1 MLLLVLVLLLLLLM
15 LMLLLLLLL
24 VLLLLVLV
32 LVLLLLLLVVVVGC
46 WLLLLVHLE
55 KALLVTARPSKA
67 ISETLST
74 LRQLSRAVALQTVT
88 CQFGNDGWLWVMPTG
103 ICSLGWFGA
112 FKSVPMVLVH
122 FLSSSLGNW
131 SNISVLGQLETPTD
145 TIMGI

>member
-1 MLLLVLVLLLLLLM
+1 MVLV
-15 LMLLLLLLL
+15 
-24 VLLLLVLV
+24 VTVVVLV
-32 LVLLLLLLVVVVGC
+32 LVLFLFLLLFFLWSLVAGC
-46 WLLLLVHLE
+46 WLWLLIHLE
-55 KALLVTARPSKA
+55 KALLVTDRPSKA

-88 CQFGNDGWLWVMPTG
+88 CQSGNDRWLWVIPRG
-103 ICSLGWFGA
+103 ICWLGWFGA

-145 TIMGI
+145 TIMGIFFGPPKCHPSKK